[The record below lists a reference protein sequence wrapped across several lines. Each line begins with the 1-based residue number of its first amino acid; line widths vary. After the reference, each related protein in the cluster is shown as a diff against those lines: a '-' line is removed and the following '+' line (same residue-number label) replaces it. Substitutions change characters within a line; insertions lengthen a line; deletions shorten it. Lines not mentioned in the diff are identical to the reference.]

1 MSNRFDACFV
11 TWQTI
16 NTDKKLT
23 GKQVHI
29 DCKQSIQIT
38 LHSAEWW
45 QMNIQRLQDV
55 VSFFQRQ
62 TLEHAHHRLQ
72 QTHYVSYAQCT
83 IVVTS
88 VQLRRVTLQFH
99 NPEQQDTA
107 KDILLFLVQHS
118 GIHSHCLFVI
128 HHWHWLSSVHVWRL
142 CYSAEHTKH

>member
-29 DCKQSIQIT
+29 NCKQSIQIT

-88 VQLRRVTLQFH
+88 VQLRRVTLQF
-99 NPEQQDTA
+99 NNKIRPKTFCCFWSNTREFTPIVCSWSITDT
-107 KDILLFLVQHS
+107 D
-118 GIHSHCLFVI
+118 
-128 HHWHWLSSVHVWRL
+128 SVL
-142 CYSAEHTKH
+142 CTSEDCVNSAEHTKH